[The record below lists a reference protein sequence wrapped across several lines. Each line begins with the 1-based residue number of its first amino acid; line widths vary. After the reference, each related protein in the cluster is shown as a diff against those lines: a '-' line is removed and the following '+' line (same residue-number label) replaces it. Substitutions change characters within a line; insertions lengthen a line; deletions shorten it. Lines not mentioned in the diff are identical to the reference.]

1 MIDVDV
7 TAAAERERRRT
18 WMLGGGLLA
27 ASALLGLAL
36 RGLLLPG
43 LPFISLS
50 DVLFSAGAVIFAIGL
65 GRGGS
70 VTARRPLGTTALI
83 ALAAWLL
90 VALPLQQLLLPME
103 VSFDDPTERGGYFQL
118 VNMTGIT
125 TEIVSLVLAII
136 AVVQIG
142 RGVVV
147 PRPWAWAPLWALVVV
162 IIARTVLSGM
172 VPLPGVVE
180 NQEALV
186 ALFGL
191 GGFLV
196 AAAVGFLGVLAMI
209 LAVRPEP
216 GSTVVYDSGE

>member
-7 TAAAERERRRT
+7 TAATERERRRT

-50 DVLFSAGAVIFAIGL
+50 DLLFSAGAVIFAVGL
-65 GRGGS
+65 GRAGS
-70 VTARRPLGTTALI
+70 VTARRPLGTAAII

-103 VSFDDPTERGGYFQL
+103 VSFDDPAERGGYFQL
-118 VNMTGIT
+118 VNMVGIT
-125 TEIVSLVLAII
+125 TEAVSLVLAVI

-142 RGVVV
+142 RAGVV
-147 PRPWAWAPLWALVVV
+147 PKPWVWAPLWALGMVVV
-162 IIARTVLSGM
+162 ARTVLSGM
-172 VPLPGVVE
+172 LPIPGLAE
-180 NQEALV
+180 NQEALM

-191 GGFLV
+191 AGFLV
-196 AAAVGFLGVLAMI
+196 AASVGFLGVLAMI

-216 GSTVVYDSGE
+216 RSTVVYDSGE